1 MRISELV
8 GAKKNPAFKAAQAF
22 AAKPDDIW
30 DMSYSPSE
38 YNNLSKQLKKLG
50 WNPVGQGTYAAVYEN
65 PKFNYVLK
73 IFTHE
78 DDGYKKYLNYIMAN
92 QSNPFVPKL
101 RGKLVKLSATAYA
114 VRMEQ
119 LQPIEDDSIFNKYI
133 DPKLTHNREW
143 SPIEQ
148 VFNESNHPFLKKKF
162 PQLYDMITNKS
173 FNLNDLENEDNIMR
187 RGKTIVITDPA
198 AE

>member
-8 GAKKNPAFKAAQAF
+8 GAKKHPAFKAAKAF

-30 DMSYSPSE
+30 DNSYSPAE
-38 YNNLSKQLKKLG
+38 FDNLSKQLKKLG
-50 WNPVGQGTYAAVYEN
+50 WRPAGNGTYAAVYEN

-78 DDGYKKYLNYIMAN
+78 DVGYKQYLNYIIAN

-101 RGKLVKLSATAYA
+101 RGKMVKLSATAYA

-119 LQPIEDDSIFNKYI
+119 LMPIEDDSIFKKYI
-133 DPKLTHNREW
+133 DPKPASKHMGTV
-143 SPIEQ
+143 IKK
-148 VFNESNHPFLKKKF
+148 VFGKSNQPFLKKNF
-162 PQLYDMITNKS
+162 PQLYDMTRQP
-173 FNLNDLENEDNIMR
+173 FNLDDLETENNIMR
-187 RGKTIVITDPA
+187 RGNTIVITDPA
-198 AE
+198 AD